1 MVRGALQVGL
11 LRQKRNGYTVVVG
24 EPERNRQLE
33 RNRLDGL
40 KIK

>member
-1 MVRGALQVGL
+1 MVRGVRQVGL
-11 LRQKRNGYTVVVG
+11 VRQKRNGYRVVVG

-33 RNRLDGL
+33 RNRLDGV